1 MQFSKKFL
9 FTKPLLIIKYKSI
22 DDMSWKMIC
31 CTLFETVK
39 KLYYFPL
46 ICSHI
51 HCIYRYKFKC
61 NYIRIHTYITHNC
74 NCTTYKLLVM
84 KLCNCV
90 AAVFLITL
98 EPRVGPPR
106 GLTMGLPAPY
116 FINIFLLCPKTR
128 CWINDYNKRISKA
141 FIVHTID

>member
-1 MQFSKKFL
+1 
-9 FTKPLLIIKYKSI
+9 
-22 DDMSWKMIC
+22 MSWKWYVVLLEIIC
-31 CTLFETVK
+31 CTLYKTVK
-39 KLYYFPL
+39 NSIIPL
-46 ICSHI
+46 ICSHM
-51 HCIYRYKFKC
+51 HCIYRYTFKC

>member
-9 FTKPLLIIKYKSI
+9 FTKPLLIIKHNSI
-22 DDMSWKMIC
+22 NDMLWKMIC
-31 CTLFETVK
+31 CILFETVK
-39 KLYYFPL
+39 NHYYFTFR
-46 ICSHI
+46 SD
-51 HCIYRYKFKC
+51 IYRYEFKY
-61 NYIRIHTYITHNC
+61 NYINNHTYIIHNC

-128 CWINDYNKRISKA
+128 CWINDYNKKISKA

>member
-1 MQFSKKFL
+1 
-9 FTKPLLIIKYKSI
+9 
-22 DDMSWKMIC
+22 MIC
-31 CTLFETVK
+31 CILFETVK
-39 KLYYFPL
+39 NHYYFTFRRM
-46 ICSHI
+46 HD
-51 HCIYRYKFKC
+51 IYRYEFKC
-61 NYIRIHTYITHNC
+61 NYINNHTCITHKC

-106 GLTMGLPAPY
+106 GLTIGLPAPY

>member
-46 ICSHI
+46 ICSNI

-61 NYIRIHTYITHNC
+61 NNICIHTYITHNY

-128 CWINDYNKRISKA
+128 CWRNDYNKRISKA

>member
-22 DDMSWKMIC
+22 NDMLWNMIC
-31 CTLFETVK
+31 CILFEIVK
-39 KLYYFPL
+39 KLHFL
-46 ICSHI
+46 TFRSGEFI
-51 HCIYRYKFKC
+51 C
-61 NYIRIHTYITHNC
+61 NYINNHTYITHNC

-128 CWINDYNKRISKA
+128 CWINNYDKKISKA